1 MQNSTGR
8 WQLIFTGLA
17 VAIAVA
23 AGLIATLLRNT
34 ATEQTVEQ
42 SSSFGSNHFNSMKTD
57 TFAVLVSK
65 AYDGPATV
73 KQANGMLEVEIKGE
87 GPARE
92 FYNGNEAL
100 LKFRLNDHGFEL
112 KYLPETQSLK
122 ASFRIDEKDGVNV
135 PNDILIKLMDKTTG
149 TYHVDNKK

>member
-1 MQNSTGR
+1 MQNSSGR

-23 AGLIATLLRNT
+23 AGVAATLLRNT

-42 SSSFGSNHFNSMKTD
+42 SSAFGPNHYNSMKTD

-65 AYDGPATV
+65 AYSGQVNV
-73 KQANGMLEVEIKGE
+73 KQANGMLELEIKGE

-100 LKFRLNDHGFEL
+100 LKFRLSDHGFEL
-112 KYLPETQSLK
+112 QYLPEARSLK
-122 ASFRIDEKDGVNV
+122 ASFRIDEKNGVNV